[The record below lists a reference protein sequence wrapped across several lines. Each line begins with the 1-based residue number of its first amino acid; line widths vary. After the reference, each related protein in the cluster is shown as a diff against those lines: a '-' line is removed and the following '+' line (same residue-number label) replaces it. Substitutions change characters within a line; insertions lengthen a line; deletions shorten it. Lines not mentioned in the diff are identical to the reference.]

1 MEIVESL
8 APGKAML
15 QIPVIKPFEAR
26 NTVEFSARRI
36 LERKEL
42 LSSALRHVLGRVAQ
56 ADGGI
61 GGMGGMVA
69 FQASQACAHG
79 LPGARARG
87 RRGWRARVRRPGC

>member
-15 QIPVIKPFEAR
+15 QIAVIKPFEAR

-42 LSSALRHVLGRVAQ
+42 LSLFCGRCLQSGPV
-56 ADGGI
+56 
-61 GGMGGMVA
+61 
-69 FQASQACAHG
+69 
-79 LPGARARG
+79 P
-87 RRGWRARVRRPGC
+87 